1 MGSFF
6 VSLSFQNGSISGQG
20 TVISSVSSD
29 GWVPVKWD
37 SGGRNTYRM
46 GKDGKYDLQLAPP
59 SDDYDDRCVENVDE
73 NTKGTSP

>member
-1 MGSFF
+1 M
-6 VSLSFQNGSISGQG
+6 
-20 TVISSVSSD
+20 SSD

-59 SDDYDDRCVENVDE
+59 NDDYDDRCVENVDE
-73 NTKGTSP
+73 NTKGTLS